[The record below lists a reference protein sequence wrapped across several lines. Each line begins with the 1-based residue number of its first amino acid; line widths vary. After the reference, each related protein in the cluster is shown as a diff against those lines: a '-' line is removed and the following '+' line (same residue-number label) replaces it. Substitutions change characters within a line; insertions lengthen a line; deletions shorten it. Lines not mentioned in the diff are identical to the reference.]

1 MYEEHGKAMLFDPD
15 ATAAVSQFKI
25 YREPQHVPRKTFTA
39 FIRKHFPCV
48 CKTRRSGNTKFINLR
63 TFYRAESFTS
73 KRLWCWWWRCQLWR
87 RKLLFRS
94 SLRGTQRSGK
104 MSSSS
109 SPPTNKN
116 QGNEPNNN
124 GLHQFGS
131 FRKFASSHP
140 RCAYYDCIL
149 PMMMLVLVRKVLSI
163 SAWEALFPSFAIE
176 LPQDVGGRAIELAVF
191 QSFRN
196 FK

>member
-1 MYEEHGKAMLFDPD
+1 MCEKHGKAMLFDPD

-73 KRLWCWWWRCQLWR
+73 KRWWLCQLWR

-94 SLRGTQRSGK
+94 SLRDIECSGK

-131 FRKFASSHP
+131 FHKL
-140 RCAYYDCIL
+140 L
-149 PMMMLVLVRKVLSI
+149 PTH
-163 SAWEALFPSFAIE
+163 
-176 LPQDVGGRAIELAVF
+176 DVHTMTVF
-191 QSFRN
+191 YPWWC
-196 FK
+196 